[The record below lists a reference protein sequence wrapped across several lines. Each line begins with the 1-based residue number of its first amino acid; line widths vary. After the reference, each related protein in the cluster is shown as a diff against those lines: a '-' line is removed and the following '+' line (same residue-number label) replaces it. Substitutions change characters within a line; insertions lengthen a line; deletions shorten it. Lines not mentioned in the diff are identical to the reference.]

1 MTVLPNTDPMKKC
14 YIPVIVILLI
24 SRVSAYTQDLDQIL
38 NSIAEDKTPDYVH
51 GTFKGTTIVNGQS
64 TEIPGH
70 KDLQFNISHRFG
82 AINQGI
88 YTLFGIDQGT
98 TRLGFEYGLKDIA
111 GLSIG
116 RSTYEKT
123 YDGAIKVKILRQQT
137 GKRNIPVTLSFY
149 QAVFVETLKWQE
161 PGRDNLFS
169 SRLSYTTQLLIAR
182 KFNKNL
188 SVQVAPSYIH
198 KNLVP
203 NPEDQNNIFS
213 VGFGGRYK
221 LARRF
226 SLNGE
231 YYWLLP
237 GETANNF
244 CNSLGLGFDIE
255 SAGHVFQIMATNS
268 QLMFARG
275 FITETEGKW
284 ADGDIFLGFNIYRV
298 FPTGRKDKTRKNK

>member
-1 MTVLPNTDPMKKC
+1 MVHRNSDGMKKARLT
-14 YIPVIVILLI
+14 LLI
-24 SRVSAYTQDLDQIL
+24 MLITWHLSYAQDLDAIL
-38 NSIAEDKTPDYVH
+38 GTLTDSNTPDYIY

-64 TEIPGH
+64 VEVPGH
-70 KDLQFNISHRFG
+70 MDLHFSISHRFG

-98 TRLGFEYGLKDIA
+98 TRLGFEYGLKDII

-123 YDGAIKVKILRQQT
+123 YDGAIKVKLLRQQT
-137 GKRNIPVTLSFY
+137 GSKNIPVTVSVYSAIFIKS
-149 QAVFVETLKWQE
+149 LKWEE
-161 PGRDNLFS
+161 PDRENLFS
-169 SRLSYTTQLLIAR
+169 SRLSYSTQLLIAR

-188 SVQVAPSYIH
+188 SLQITPSFIH

-203 NPEDQNNIFS
+203 TPEDQNNIFS
-213 VGFGGRYK
+213 VGLGGRYK
-221 LARRF
+221 LTKRF

-237 GETANNF
+237 GETADNYS
-244 CNSLGLGFDIE
+244 NSLGLGFDIE
-255 SAGHVFQIMATNS
+255 AAGHVFQIMATNS

-284 ADGDIFLGFNIYRV
+284 SEGDIFFGFNIYRA
-298 FPTGRKDKTRKNK
+298 FSTAKKDKNRKN

>member
-1 MTVLPNTDPMKKC
+1 MKRTLDL
-14 YIPVIVILLI
+14 IIVFIL
-24 SRVSAYTQDLDQIL
+24 VSWQTTLCQDLDQIL
-38 NSIAEDKTPDYVH
+38 SSITVADTPDLVN

-64 TEIPGH
+64 AEIPGH
-70 KDLQFNISHRFG
+70 MDFQFNVSHRFG

-98 TRLGFEYGLKDIA
+98 TRLGFEYGLKDII

-123 YDGAIKVKILRQQT
+123 YDGAIKIKVLRQQT
-137 GKRNIPVTLSFY
+137 GSGNIPVTISVYSAIFIKS
-149 QAVFVETLKWQE
+149 LKWEE
-161 PGRDNLFS
+161 PDRENLFS
-169 SRLSYTTQLLIAR
+169 SRLSYSSQVLIAR

-188 SVQVAPSYIH
+188 SLQITPSFIH

-203 NPEDQNNIFS
+203 TPEDQNNIFS

-221 LARRF
+221 LTRRF

-237 GETANNF
+237 GETADNYS
-244 CNSLGLGFDIE
+244 NSLGLGFDIE
-255 SAGHVFQIMATNS
+255 AAGHVFQILATNS

-284 ADGDIFLGFNIYRV
+284 SEGDIFLGFNIYRV
-298 FPTGRKDKTRKNK
+298 FSTGKKNKTRKN

>member
-1 MTVLPNTDPMKKC
+1 MKHFFLTIIFLCSGCLQTVFG
-14 YIPVIVILLI
+14 
-24 SRVSAYTQDLDQIL
+24 QDLDQL
-38 NSIAEDKTPDYVH
+38 LSSISENNTPDYVY
-51 GTFKGTTIVNGQS
+51 GTFKGTTIINGQS
-64 TEIPGH
+64 TEVPGH
-70 KDLQFNISHRFG
+70 MDLQFNISHRFG

-98 TRLGFEYGLKDIA
+98 TRLGFEYGLKDIV

-123 YDGAIKVKILRQQT
+123 YDGAVKVKLIRQQI
-137 GKRNIPVTLSFY
+137 GLKNIPVTVTLYSAMFIN
-149 QAVFVETLKWQE
+149 TLKWQY
-161 PGRDNLFS
+161 PDRDNLFS
-169 SRLSYTTQLLIAR
+169 SRLSYDVQLLIAR

-188 SVQVAPSYIH
+188 SIQITPSYIH

-203 NPEDQNNIFS
+203 APEDQNNIFS
-213 VGFGGRYK
+213 MGFGGRYK
-221 LARRF
+221 LTRRF

-237 GETANNF
+237 GETANNYS
-244 CNSLGLGFDIE
+244 NSLGLGFDIE

-284 ADGDIFLGFNIYRV
+284 SQGDIFLGFNIYRV
-298 FPTGRKDKTRKNK
+298 FSTGKRDKNKKN

>member
-1 MTVLPNTDPMKKC
+1 MKN
-14 YIPVIVILLI
+14 ILLLSIFLFAI
-24 SRVSAYTQDLDQIL
+24 SCQLTIAQDLDKIIGTIS
-38 NSIAEDKTPDYVH
+38 NNNTPDYAF

-64 TEIPGH
+64 VEVPGH
-70 KDLQFNISHRFG
+70 MDLQFNISHRFG
-82 AINQGI
+82 AINQGF

-98 TRLGFEYGLKDIA
+98 TRLGFEYGLKDII

-123 YDGAIKVKILRQQT
+123 YDGAIKIKLLRQQT
-137 GKRNIPVTLSFY
+137 GSKNIPVTVSIY
-149 QAVFVETLKWQE
+149 SAIYIKTLKWEQ
-161 PGRDNLFS
+161 PDRDNLFS
-169 SRLSYTTQLLIAR
+169 SRLSYATQMLIAR

-188 SVQVAPSYIH
+188 SLQITPSFIH

-203 NPEDQNNIFS
+203 APEDQNNIFS
-213 VGFGGRYK
+213 VGLGGRYK
-221 LARRF
+221 LTRRF

-237 GETANNF
+237 GATANNYS
-244 CNSLGLGFDIE
+244 NSLGLGFDIE

-284 ADGDIFLGFNIYRV
+284 SEGDIFFGFNIYRV
-298 FPTGRKDKTRKNK
+298 FSTGRKDQNRKNK

>member
-1 MTVLPNTDPMKKC
+1 M
-14 YIPVIVILLI
+14 II
-24 SRVSAYTQDLDQIL
+24 SWQSITSQDLDQIMTSL
-38 NSIAEDKTPDYVH
+38 SKDNTPDYVN

-64 TEIPGH
+64 VEVPGH
-70 KDLQFNISHRFG
+70 MDLQFNISHRFG

-88 YTLFGIDQGT
+88 YTFFGLDQGT
-98 TRLGFEYGLKDIA
+98 TRFGFDYGLKDIV

-123 YDGAIKVKILRQQT
+123 YDGAIKVKFLRQQT
-137 GKRNIPVTLSFY
+137 GLKSIPVTLTLYS
-149 QAVFVETLKWQE
+149 AIFVNSLKWQN
-161 PGRDNLFS
+161 PDQDNLFS
-169 SRLSYTTQLLIAR
+169 SRLSYTAQLLIGR
-182 KFNKNL
+182 KFNKSL
-188 SVQVAPSYIH
+188 SFQLSPSYIH

-203 NPEDQNNIFS
+203 TPEDQNNIFS

-221 LARRF
+221 LTHRF

-237 GETANNF
+237 GKTATDF
-244 CNSLGLGFDIE
+244 SNSLGIGFDIE
-255 SAGHVFQIMATNS
+255 SAGHVFQIIATNS

-284 ADGDIFLGFNIYRV
+284 SDGEVFLGFNIYRV
-298 FPTGRKDKTRKNK
+298 FSTGKKDKTRKK

>member
-1 MTVLPNTDPMKKC
+1 MVHPNTDWMKKTLNL
-14 YIPVIVILLI
+14 VIFFVL
-24 SRVSAYTQDLDQIL
+24 VSWQTTLCQDLDQIL
-38 NSIAEDKTPDYVH
+38 SSITVADTPDLVN

-64 TEIPGH
+64 SEIPGH
-70 KDLQFNISHRFG
+70 MDFQFNISHRFG

-98 TRLGFEYGLKDIA
+98 TRLGFEYGLKDII

-123 YDGAIKVKILRQQT
+123 YDGAIKIKVLRQQT
-137 GKRNIPVTLSFY
+137 GSGNIPVTISVYSAIFIKS
-149 QAVFVETLKWQE
+149 LKWEE
-161 PGRDNLFS
+161 PDRENLFS
-169 SRLSYTTQLLIAR
+169 SRLSYSSQVLIAR

-188 SVQVAPSYIH
+188 SLQVTPSFIH

-203 NPEDQNNIFS
+203 TPEDQNNIFS

-221 LARRF
+221 ITRRF

-237 GETANNF
+237 GETADNYS
-244 CNSLGLGFDIE
+244 NSLGLGFDIE
-255 SAGHVFQIMATNS
+255 AAGHVFQILATNS
-268 QLMFARG
+268 QMMFARG

-284 ADGDIFLGFNIYRV
+284 SEGDIFLGFNIYRV
-298 FPTGRKDKTRKNK
+298 FSTGKKNKTRKN